1 MEPEHRSLPLGQV
14 MTRGAVAGLCLGLLA
29 TGPSLLSSDFAAVE
43 FMLAVP
49 LIIALMLFGLGFS
62 TVTLLD

>member
-14 MTRGAVAGLCLGLLA
+14 MTRGAVAGLCLGVLA
-29 TGPSLLSSDFAAVE
+29 TGPSLVSSGFG
-43 FMLAVP
+43 FPQIMMAVP
-49 LIIALMLFGLGFS
+49 LIAALVLFCAGFA